1 MRKREI
7 MQITYESI
15 QELINLANEQHIR
28 LSDLIL
34 SDQASS
40 METSPDEILKRMDAQ
55 LTVMEESAA
64 EGRKKDIRSSSTL
77 AGGNAYLMDTY
88 AKCGNPL
95 SGGFCAYAIT
105 TAIAV
110 AECNAAMGRIV
121 AAPTAGSC
129 GILPAAVLT
138 MIEKRGISRQD
149 ACMALITAGGVG
161 MVIANVASIAGA
173 TGGCQAEC
181 GSASAM
187 AAAALV
193 ELNGGTPEM
202 AGHAMAISI
211 KNQLGLVCDPVAGL
225 VEVPCIKRNA
235 GSIMC
240 AITAADLALS
250 GVKSVIPVDEVLQAM
265 NEVGSTL
272 PCALRETA
280 QGGLATTPTGLKLA
294 EAILGA

>member
-1 MRKREI
+1 M
-7 MQITYESI
+7 M
-15 QELINLANEQHIR
+15 EQKK
-28 LSDLIL
+28 
-34 SDQASS
+34 
-40 METSPDEILKRMDAQ
+40 T
-55 LTVMEESAA
+55 
-64 EGRKKDIRSSSTL
+64 GRR
-77 AGGNAYLMDTY
+77 
-88 AKCGNPL
+88 
-95 SGGFCAYAIT
+95 
-105 TAIAV
+105 
-110 AECNAAMGRIV
+110 
-121 AAPTAGSC
+121 
-129 GILPAAVLT
+129 
-138 MIEKRGISRQD
+138 D
-149 ACMALITAGGVG
+149 ACMALVTAGGVG

-181 GSASAM
+181 GSAAAM

-240 AITAADLALS
+240 AIMAADLALA
-250 GVKSVIPVDEVLQAM
+250 GIKSVIPIDEVLSAM

-294 EAILGA
+294 ESILG

>member
-1 MRKREI
+1 
-7 MQITYESI
+7 
-15 QELINLANEQHIR
+15 
-28 LSDLIL
+28 
-34 SDQASS
+34 
-40 METSPDEILKRMDAQ
+40 
-55 LTVMEESAA
+55 TVMQESAMHGKQA
-64 EGRKKDIRSSSTL
+64 DIRSTS
-77 AGGNAYLMDTY
+77 G
-88 AKCGNPL
+88 L
-95 SGGFCAYAIT
+95 SGGDACKMAHYHETAGSLSGDFCAAAIS
-105 TAIAV
+105 TAIAI
-110 AECNAAMGRIV
+110 AEYNASMGRIV

-138 MIEKRGISRQD
+138 MMEKRNISRQD
-149 ACMALITAGGVG
+149 ACMALVLSGGVG

-181 GSASAM
+181 GSAAAM

-202 AGHAMAISI
+202 VGHAMAISI

-240 AITAADLALS
+240 AIMAADLALA
-250 GVKSVIPVDEVLQAM
+250 GVKSVIPVDEVISAM
-265 NEVGSTL
+265 NEVGATL

-280 QGGLATTPTGLKLA
+280 QGGLATTPTGMKLA
-294 EAILGA
+294 ESILKST

>member
-1 MRKREI
+1 M
-7 MQITYESI
+7 TYESI
-15 QELINLANEQHIR
+15 QELIAEATAKKMT
-28 LSDLIL
+28 LSQLIL
-34 SDQASS
+34 KDQAES
-40 METSPDEILKRMDAQ
+40 MGISEDAVIERMDKE

-64 EGRKKDIRSSSTL
+64 KGRQKDLRSTS
-77 AGGNAYLMDTY
+77 G
-88 AKCGNPL
+88 L
-95 SGGFCAYAIT
+95 SGGDSYKMASYQAAKGSLSGEFCAAAIS
-105 TAIAV
+105 TALAV
-110 AECNAAMGRIV
+110 AEYNASMGRIV

-138 MIEKRGISRQD
+138 MMEKKQTGRRD
-149 ACMALITAGGVG
+149 ACMALVTAGGVG

-181 GSASAM
+181 GSAAAM

-193 ELNGGTPEM
+193 ELNDGTPEM

-240 AITAADLALS
+240 AIMAADLALA
-250 GVKSVIPVDEVLQAM
+250 GIKSVIPIDEVLSAM

-294 EAILGA
+294 ESILG